1 VAILLITEEK
11 IPAAYRFSLTQKL
24 AEELADRGE
33 CVYLVSTS
41 DGAKLEYPGI
51 IHKPV
56 VMKNWDLLN
65 LMSRLKAN
73 IRICLKT
80 LILCYTKDIKLVYG
94 WWPILFFAKIFA
106 FKKVA
111 ADMPEFMDIMY
122 KSFNKPVAW
131 LVCPLLKFYQ
141 TIIAKFSTFIVNES
155 EISREIWAS
164 RGVKFE
170 KTYNIPYGVETK
182 KFSEATKGN
191 FRKELKISE
200 NDTVLLFH
208 GDIGI
213 DDGVDILIEA
223 AKDIL
228 VKVIIAGDGDIKYMN
243 ELTKNS
249 LQNIIFTSWINYET
263 MPQLLAE
270 SDICVAPFRSS
281 QYTNSTCQLKQMEA
295 MAAGKPVIVSDLATF
310 SKFIKNDFDARIVKP
325 GSVDDLKN
333 AIIELMNDKE
343 KCSRLGTNARITAQ
357 QFDYKIRTEKE
368 ASLILD
374 LIRK

>member
-1 VAILLITEEK
+1 MSVLLITEEK

-24 AEELADRGE
+24 AEKLADRGE
-33 CVYLVSTS
+33 RVFLVSTS

-80 LILCYTKDIKLVYG
+80 LMLCYTKDIKLVYG
-94 WWPILFFAKIFA
+94 WWPILFFAKLFA

-122 KSFNKPVAW
+122 KSYNKPLTW

-155 EISREIWAS
+155 EISREIWAK
-164 RGVKFE
+164 RGVKFD

-182 KFSEATKGN
+182 KFSVATKGN
-191 FRKELKISE
+191 FRKKLNISDDE
-200 NDTVLLFH
+200 IVLLFH

-223 AKDIL
+223 ANSL
-228 VKVIIAGDGDIKYMN
+228 PVKVIIAGDGDLKYMN
-243 ELTKNS
+243 ELKKNS
-249 LQNIIFTSWINYET
+249 SLNIIFTGWIKYE
-263 MPQLLAE
+263 MIPELIAE
-270 SDICVAPFRSS
+270 CDICVAPFRSS
-281 QYTNSTCQLKQMEA
+281 MYTNSTCQLKQMEA
-295 MAAGKPVIVSDLATF
+295 MAAGKPTIISKLQTF
-310 SKFIKNDFDARIVKP
+310 SQYVKDKHNCLLVEPGNVEQLRIAIFELLNNSDERIML
-325 GSVDDLKN
+325 GKN
-333 AIIELMNDKE
+333 AKTD
-343 KCSRLGTNARITAQ
+343 SA
-357 QFDYKIRTEKE
+357 QFDWQIPVKKLCDI
-368 ASLILD
+368 LI
-374 LIRK
+374 KT

>member
-1 VAILLITEEK
+1 MSILLITEEK

-24 AEELADRGE
+24 AEELADKGE
-33 CVYLVSTS
+33 CVYLISTS

-80 LILCYTKDIKLVYG
+80 LSLCYTKDIKLVYG
-94 WWPILFFAKIFA
+94 WWPILFFAKLFA

-122 KSFNKPVAW
+122 KSYNKPFEW
-131 LVCPLLKFYQ
+131 FFCPMLRIYQ
-141 TIIAKFSTFIVNES
+141 TIIAKFSAFVINES

-164 RGVKFE
+164 RGVKLN

-182 KFSEATKGN
+182 KFSEAVKGS

-223 AKDIL
+223 TNDLL

-243 ELTKNS
+243 ELKNNS
-249 LQNIIFTSWINYET
+249 SSNIIFTSWINYET
-263 MPQLLAE
+263 MPQLIAE

-295 MAAGKPVIVSDLATF
+295 MAAGKPVIVSDLTTF
-310 SKFIKNDFDARIVKP
+310 SKFIKNNFDARIVKP
-325 GSVDDLKN
+325 GDVVDLKN
-333 AIIELMNDKE
+333 AINELINDKE
-343 KCSRLGTNARITAQ
+343 KCSHLSTNAKITAE
-357 QFDYKIRTEKE
+357 QFDYKIRTKKE